1 MTRAEVFK
9 EQLNAI
15 FTNLQEVLENTFS
28 EAEQAE
34 VENYEIFTQ
43 VIASYSK
50 EIKKL
55 TQDNLELKI
64 QVKELKDKLESQ
76 IQNNHGVPGDVF
88 YDHQDAERY
97 RNQNIQL
104 LNENKKLKE
113 EIRQLKNPPI
123 SRYSINVKSSAK
135 KGLR

>member
-9 EQLNAI
+9 EQLNTI
-15 FTNLQEVLENTFS
+15 FTSLQEVLENTFS

-43 VIASYSK
+43 VIASYIK
-50 EIKKL
+50 EIKRL

-64 QVKELKDKLESQ
+64 QVKELEDKLESQ
-76 IQNNHGVPGDVF
+76 IQNNHGVPSEVF

-104 LNENKKLKE
+104 IRENKELKE
-113 EIRQLKNPPI
+113 ENRKLKNPPI
-123 SRYSINVKSSAK
+123 SRYSINVK
-135 KGLR
+135 KGR

>member
-104 LNENKKLKE
+104 LNKNKKLKE
-113 EIRQLKNPPI
+113 EIRQLKNQPT
-123 SRYSINVKSSAK
+123 SRYMITRTNSVK
-135 KGLR
+135 KGR

>member
-50 EIKKL
+50 EINKL

-64 QVKELKDKLESQ
+64 QVKELEDKLESQ
-76 IQNNHGVPGDVF
+76 IQNNHGVPSEVF

-104 LNENKKLKE
+104 LKDIKELKE
-113 EIRQLKNPPI
+113 EIRKLKNPPI
-123 SRYSINVKSSAK
+123 SRYTITRKNDVR
-135 KGLR
+135 KGK

>member
-64 QVKELKDKLESQ
+64 QIKDLEDKLESQ
-76 IQNNHGVPGDVF
+76 IQNNHGVPSEVF

-104 LNENKKLKE
+104 LKDIKELKE
-113 EIRQLKNPPI
+113 EIRQLKNPPT
-123 SRYSINVKSSAK
+123 SRYMITRTNSVK
-135 KGLR
+135 KGK

>member
-9 EQLNAI
+9 EQLNTI
-15 FTNLQEVLENTFS
+15 FTSLQEVLENTFS
-28 EAEQAE
+28 EAQQAE

-64 QVKELKDKLESQ
+64 QVKELEDKLESQ
-76 IQNNHGVPGDVF
+76 IQNNHGVPSEVF

-104 LNENKKLKE
+104 IRENKELKEENKK
-113 EIRQLKNPPI
+113 LKNPPI
-123 SRYSINVKSSAK
+123 SRYSITRKSGVK
-135 KGLR
+135 KGK